1 MRTLHAI
8 LCPAAILVLGSLL
21 LASCGDLKKEWNSPA
36 SAVSTVH
43 PEDWGKAGTPDF
55 HGVYL
60 KGKNWKETE
69 CTQCHGL
76 TYAGGTSGVSCFP
89 CHDAYPHSVK
99 FTPYHNGYLQQNNF
113 PLKKCQ
119 LCHGASYNGGSV
131 VTVGCGEFSFCH
143 SDRNGAPK
151 SPEACNTCH
160 GVFRAPAS
168 DFPSAAPPP
177 SVLGD
182 TATTVSG
189 VGAHQKHVATGVMG
203 RTVKCAECHIVPPAY
218 NSPGHL
224 NDLPTTPA
232 TVVLND
238 TLANL
243 PTAAGKYVPTNVQY
257 DHASG
262 NCTNTYCHGNWV
274 ATRRSAPPGAQ
285 YAYADTAIFGERM
298 NPRWTSSKSGACG
311 TCHGLPPEGHVAD
324 LTGYCGCHD
333 FFNADRS
340 IKNRS
345 KHMNGK
351 INLAG
356 GVERAF

>member
-1 MRTLHAI
+1 MRTLNAI
-8 LCPAAILVLGSLL
+8 LCPATILVLGSHL
-21 LASCGDLKKEWNSPA
+21 LASCSDLKKEWNSPA

-43 PEDWGKAGTPDF
+43 PEDWGEAGTPDF
-55 HGVYL
+55 HGLYL
-60 KGKNWKETE
+60 KGKDWKETE

-131 VTVGCGEFSFCH
+131 VTVGCGQFSFCH
-143 SDRNGAPK
+143 YDKNGAPK

-160 GVFRAPAS
+160 GVFRAPVS
-168 DFPSAAPPP
+168 DVLSAAPPK

-182 TATTVSG
+182 TLISVSG
-189 VGAHQKHVATGVMG
+189 VGAHQKHLSTGVKG
-203 RTVKCAECHIVPPAY
+203 KSVKCVECHTVPAAY
-218 NSPGHL
+218 NSSGHL
-224 NDLPTTPA
+224 NGFPA
-232 TVVLND
+232 QVAFND
-238 TLANL
+238 TLAKL
-243 PTAAGKYVPTNVQY
+243 PTAAGKYVPANVQY

-262 NCTNTYCHGNWV
+262 NCANTYCHGNWR
-274 ATRRSAPPGAQ
+274 AIRSTAPTEAQ
-285 YAYADTAIFGERM
+285 YAYADTAMVGGNFL
-298 NPRWTSSKSGACG
+298 PRWTSGASQADCG
-311 TCHGLPPEGHVAD
+311 SCHGLPPKGHVAD

-333 FFNADRS
+333 FFKADGSVKDRA
-340 IKNRS
+340 R
-345 KHMNGK
+345 HMNGK